1 MPTKGAAVATSYM
14 KCGVVQNE
22 HATPGDKRNV
32 LCGNSPLKNTQF
44 VIIQSLGAEAK
55 KLCLAEVTVH
65 EGKPMRSCS

>member
-1 MPTKGAAVATSYM
+1 MPTEGAAVETSYT

-32 LCGNSPLKNTQF
+32 PCGNSPLKTQF

-65 EGKPMRSCS
+65 EEGKPMRSCS